1 MNVLLNQ
8 IFGKEKKSE
17 IRSQKSFQSPSLG
30 IIFSGVREI
39 CSPLT
44 PLWSDCQSMVVLGGI
59 SILPA
64 LVQGLH
70 TKFPPKW
77 LCLVSQMRGKL
88 CLAVCFVSFLSTGIL
103 CINLSFVLI
112 PNLWDNIEKIA
123 LAVWKCQ
130 LWSFDWWVWSNL
142 LTHIDIVQRP
152 RVLVSS
158 PLSKRWIAQYY
169 LKAPGLCMESL
180 NRLAYLF
187 FFFKLDFCPNLQSC
201 FRFQF

>member
-1 MNVLLNQ
+1 
-8 IFGKEKKSE
+8 
-17 IRSQKSFQSPSLG
+17 
-30 IIFSGVREI
+30 
-39 CSPLT
+39 
-44 PLWSDCQSMVVLGGI
+44 MVVLGGI

-103 CINLSFVLI
+103 CINLSFGLI

-130 LWSFDWWVWSNL
+130 LWSFDWWVRSNL

-187 FFFKLDFCPNLQSC
+187 FFFSLTSVPICNLVLDFSFSSLTSCLLLFPWTMLLRLNLIFTFLSSECPLLSFGFLTAFEN
-201 FRFQF
+201 